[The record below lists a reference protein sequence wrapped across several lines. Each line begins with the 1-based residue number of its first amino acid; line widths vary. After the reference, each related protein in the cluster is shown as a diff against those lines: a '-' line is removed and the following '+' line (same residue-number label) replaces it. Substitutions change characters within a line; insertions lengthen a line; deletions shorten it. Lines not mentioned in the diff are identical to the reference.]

1 MEKMAEI
8 NTALLQ
14 LKKNTAESAI
24 IADANV
30 HNLAFI
36 RRWIS
41 SAMKKQGFAPD
52 DISPIKVSVTE
63 HCENIIKHAYA
74 DKPGKV
80 EIIIRLDYPRAGITV
95 VDSGPAFDMTGY
107 KPRDISKRI
116 KEGIGGNMGIKTIM
130 TLCTE
135 VKYRRVKNRNEN
147 TFIIKA
153 KKTGKVK
160 K

>member
-1 MEKMAEI
+1 MAKI

-14 LKKNTAESAI
+14 VKENTAESAI
-24 IADANV
+24 IAEANV

-36 RRWIS
+36 RRWIG

-52 DISPIKVSVTE
+52 EISAIKVSVTE
-63 HCENIIKHAYA
+63 HCENLVRHAYA
-74 DKPGKV
+74 HKPGKV
-80 EIIIRLDYPRAGITV
+80 EIIIRLGYPRADVTV
-95 VDSGPAFDMTGY
+95 VDSGPAFDMTKY
-107 KPRDISKRI
+107 KPKDLSKRI
-116 KEGIGGNMGIKTIM
+116 KQGIGGNMGIKTIM

-135 VKYRRVKNRNEN
+135 VRHRRVKNRNEN